1 MDVVNHKAPHAP
13 PLEVACGWRWNMRA
27 MRIEER

>member
-1 MDVVNHKAPHAP
+1 MMDVGNPKAPHAP
-13 PLEVACGWRWNMRA
+13 PLEVACGMRA